1 MGHLELSKGGVSEDF
16 NFFSLCKKILVSEK
30 EREALEEKL
39 LY

>member
-16 NFFSLCKKILVSEK
+16 IFFSICEKIFVSGK